1 MTFSYRLRA
10 VALGVAA
17 AGFASLSALGA
28 AWAGDG
34 AYDTSRVV
42 TVGGSLTEI
51 VYALGEEG
59 RLIARDS
66 TSVFPPEAL
75 ALPDIGYMRA
85 LSPEGVLSI
94 NPSTIL
100 LLEGSG
106 PPEALDVLRKA
117 SVPLVTVPEKFDRA
131 GILEK
136 IAVVG
141 DVLGVED
148 KAGRLADQ
156 VAADIDAAQAA
167 TAGIE
172 NRKKVLFVLSLQGG
186 RVLASG
192 TGTAADGIIALAG
205 GVNAVDAYPGY
216 KQLSDEAIIEAA
228 PDVILAMDRGGDHET
243 QADQILSHPA
253 IAATPA
259 AANRQVV
266 RMDGAFLLGF
276 GPRTAEAA
284 RELASALYGDAVGTR

>member
-1 MTFSYRLRA
+1 MTSSNRLRTLVSGLA
-10 VALGVAA
+10 TVGL
-17 AGFASLSALGA
+17 ASFSLVGA

-34 AYDTSRVV
+34 EYDTSRVV

-59 RLIARDS
+59 RLVARDS
-66 TSVFPPEAL
+66 TSVFPEEATT
-75 ALPDIGYMRA
+75 LPDVGYMRA

-94 NPSTIL
+94 DPSVIV

-106 PPEALDVLRKA
+106 PPEALEVLRKA

-136 IAVVG
+136 IAIVG
-141 DVLGVED
+141 DVLDVED
-148 KAGRLADQ
+148 KAAKLADE
-156 VAADIDAAQAA
+156 VAAEIDAAQAA

-172 NRKKVLFVLSLQGG
+172 ARRKVLFVLSLQGG

-192 TGTAADGIIALAG
+192 SETAADGIIAMAG
-205 GVNAVDAYPGY
+205 GVNAVTAYTGY
-216 KQLSDEAIIEAA
+216 KQISDEAVIEAA
-228 PDVILAMDRGGDHET
+228 PDVVLVMDRGGDLEI
-243 QADQILSHPA
+243 QADEVLAHPA
-253 IAATPA
+253 LAATPA
-259 AANRQVV
+259 AANRKVV

-276 GPRTAEAA
+276 GPRTAAAA
-284 RELASALYGDAVGTR
+284 RELAFELYGDAVGTR

>member
-17 AGFASLSALGA
+17 AGFASLSVLGA

-141 DVLGVED
+141 DVLGVGD
-148 KAGRLADQ
+148 KAGKLADR

-284 RELASALYGDAVGTR
+284 RELASALYGDAIGTR